1 MGSGKPYAV
10 RRGGEHPVLQKYF
23 HPHSVLQLYLFDVLP
38 GNKLEIHS
46 PELPVG
52 EPVEVFVVLSKNKQA
67 NRENVLDLIESIRSK
82 RLFRTPEDIDRQ
94 LQEERNS
101 RDS

>member
-1 MGSGKPYAV
+1 MQ
-10 RRGGEHPVLQKYF
+10 RLHITT
-23 HPHSVLQLYLFDVLP
+23 HVLP

-46 PELPVG
+46 PELPEG
-52 EPVEVFVVLSKNKQA
+52 EPVDVFVVLSEKKQA

-82 RLFRTPEDIDRQ
+82 RPFRTAEDIDRQ

-101 RDS
+101 WDS